1 MNHIYRLVWN
11 NAVRAWQPV
20 SEFAAQARGGMSSA
34 GLFAPVRW
42 QRHALAVALALG
54 LTGWNGTASAQV
66 ACTPSGPNNVTC
78 NLRGSPMT
86 PGYTNSANDLTV
98 TLTSNGTVS
107 SPVST
112 GGPAMSLGGHNIT
125 VDNSGTIDPY
135 ALSSLLPAPS
145 TGLELTGSTAGTNTI
160 TNRTG
165 GFIGG
170 ASGEFAAAMPSLNGL
185 ALVVRN
191 GTGGVTTITNEQ
203 GAVIRAQLN
212 PGTTRTQWDAPVIV
226 TYGGANATITNSGQ
240 IVGRVAMAAS
250 GTPGGGSTFINAGSI
265 NGSVWMGASPFAR
278 NTFIVRSGSSVTG
291 TGNAAQTVTGEPSL
305 LFAQPGVVD
314 GGGGFGGTLVLED
327 PANVGSNT
335 DVSNK
340 TYLNFKTLNIN
351 SGNWTLKDGSLVQPG
366 GFVTISG
373 GKTLLEVGNA
383 FGNGAID
390 VAGGAIGSTTAL
402 TISNNITMGTG
413 GLTTVGSN
421 ALTLSGVLSG
431 AGGLTVDDT
440 SILTLTNAGNNYN
453 GTTTIKHGAT
463 LVGSANTLRGDIVN
477 NGALTFDQDTDGTF
491 SGMTAGSGATIKAGT
506 GKLTLTGTQSTTGP
520 IQINGGTL
528 AIGSGG
534 ILSSNADVMLASSGT
549 LDISASGPQ
558 AISSLS
564 GAGAVELGSSSLALV
579 GDSSTSYGGIISG
592 SGSLAKSGT
601 GTLTLTGVNAFTGG
615 LSIADGTVKLD
626 MGGSLAANTP
636 VEINGGAFDISRGA
650 DQTLAFLSGAGG
662 EIKLG
667 DKILTLA
674 AGSYDGTISGDPG
687 QGALRK
693 TTSGVLELNGVNTYG
708 GGTVV
713 TAGTL
718 MVGGASANSTA
729 RISSDVSV
737 LSGGAIGGFGKVD
750 GNVTVASGARLAPG
764 ASGGVF
770 TINGNLTLAQDSILD
785 YSFGA
790 PGSDYG
796 TPGAGHSVSVQG
808 NLNLN
813 GARLN
818 ALDGGGFGSGLYRL
832 FDYTG
837 TLTMTNGGITL
848 STPGQILQA
857 SATTKQL
864 SLINL
869 GNQELAIWNADR
881 LASPTQMGGG
891 SGTWSATNA
900 DWTNATG
907 SLTGTRYPADAFSIF
922 GGAAG
927 TVTIENTAGVV
938 QAKGMQFA
946 SDGYRLNGDPLTLV
960 APAAG
965 QLSEVRVGDGG
976 ASSAGWTTII
986 DNVLTGNGLN
996 KTGAGTL
1003 VLNDANTYTQG
1014 TRLSAGTLSV
1024 SSNANLGDAFGGL
1037 DFQGGTLR
1045 VTGTA
1050 MRNLNRD
1057 ITWGAAGGGF
1067 DIADAGNTFS
1077 VNALLT
1083 GNGGLNKLGAGTL
1096 VLTNNN
1102 TYTGTT
1108 RVASGTL
1115 QLGNG
1120 GSYGSIAGD
1129 AIVQAGATLAFNR
1142 SGSLVYGGTLSG
1154 AGELRK
1160 QGEGTLILTGNNTL
1174 TGVTRIDGGTLQI
1187 GNRGNTGSLTGDIVN
1202 NGELLF
1208 RRSDNWTYAGS
1219 LSGSGATGILG
1230 DSTLT
1235 LLGNSSAYTGTLTVY
1250 SDSALQVEGK
1260 LGGTVKT
1267 SVRTVLS
1274 GTGTLNNVV
1283 LTSGILAP
1291 GNAARPMGTMKLRG
1305 DLSFGQYASY
1315 RVAASADGQHSSV
1328 QVGGKATLAGSVV
1341 HVGANGSYAPSTTYT
1356 ILTADGG
1363 VQGRFGKVSSNLAFL
1378 NPTLAYDD
1386 HRVDLVIKT
1395 KEVPTDDGGT
1405 RPIEFADAG
1414 NTSNQRAVA
1423 RALQSLPKDS
1433 PLYRRVMNLPNG
1445 APAGAFD
1452 GLSGET
1458 HSTSATMLQGAA
1470 NTFVQVPMT
1479 RLRANLNAGMLP
1491 GVPTAQLGLGDAAA
1505 LPQAAA
1511 QPLWAQVF
1519 GNWGTMRGDG
1529 NAAKTTQTDSGITIG
1544 GDHAIGGGWR
1554 LGGALGYTNS
1564 RSSTGE
1570 RGASA
1575 KADSYS
1581 LTIYGGKAFDLGSA
1595 KLNFSLG
1602 TAYTWH
1608 DMSTRRNTDAAGLPQ
1623 TLEASYRGNTAQVF
1637 TELGYAIPVT
1647 ERVTLEPFVGAGYSS
1662 LRTRAFTESG
1672 GDAALRGDSNR
1683 NNVATTTL
1691 GLHARSVFESAG
1703 ARGQVHGTLG
1713 WRHAYGDVNPAST
1726 LSFVQGGG
1734 SFTANGVPVARDAAL
1749 VELGVNMD
1757 VSKRTTVG
1765 VTYGGQFGS
1774 GNRQHTGT
1782 LDVRY
1787 RY

>member
-20 SEFAAQARGGMSSA
+20 SEFAAQTRGGRASA
-34 GLFAPVRW
+34 GLCAPMRW
-42 QRHALAVALALG
+42 PRHALAVALALG
-54 LTGWNGTASAQV
+54 LSGWSGMATAANCRNNGSLSAIICDVPANVLQPYYSTFTSNATITVTSAGSLGVGLTMSGTALGIQ
-66 ACTPSGPNNVTC
+66 GQ
-78 NLRGSPMT
+78 G
-86 PGYTNSANDLTV
+86 V
-98 TLTSNGTVS
+98 TL
-107 SPVST
+107 
-112 GGPAMSLGGHNIT
+112 
-125 VDNSGTIDPY
+125 DNSGRIDPFTLGTTRSI
-135 ALSSLLPAPS
+135 ASNGVAF
-145 TGLELTGSTAGTNTI
+145 TAAGGSMQTI
-160 TNRTG
+160 INRANG
-165 GFIGG
+165 IIGG
-170 ASGEFAAAMPSLNGL
+170 ASGDHAPTLTDLTGL
-185 ALVVRN
+185 ALAVQN
-191 GTGGVTTITNEQ
+191 GSLGTTTIENQKDGKITA
-203 GAVIRAQLN
+203 GIIASSTRAVL
-212 PGTTRTQWDAPVIV
+212 DAPVIAA
-226 TYGGANATITNSGQ
+226 YGGGQVNITNDGT
-240 IVGRVAMAAS
+240 IIGRVALQGPIM
-250 GTPGGGSTFINAGSI
+250 PGAPGNTFINAGSI
-265 NGSVWMGASPFAR
+265 QGSVSMGAGGVNVFTA
-278 NTFIVRSGSSVTG
+278 RSGSSVTG
-291 TGNAAQTVTGEPSL
+291 IGNPLDQYVGSA
-305 LFAQPGVVD
+305 PGLRFIAPGKVD
-314 GGGGFGGTLVLED
+314 GGGAGSTLVLED
-327 PANVGSNT
+327 PAGNGLSNNVS
-335 DVSNK
+335 SS
-340 TYLNFKTLNIN
+340 TYTNFDNLTVN
-351 SGNWTLKDGSLVQPG
+351 SGNWRLTDGPLVMPSGAVTLKGGVATVDNNGVFGTGVINAQGGSIASSV
-366 GFVTISG
+366 FRS
-373 GKTLLEVGNA
+373 TLANDIVL
-383 FGNGAID
+383 
-390 VAGGAIGSTTAL
+390 
-402 TISNNITMGTG
+402 GTG
-413 GLTTVGSN
+413 GLTTSDANQLVLSGKLSGTGGLTVAGTGQVTLGGANDYSGGTTVQTDATLLGDNGSLQGN
-421 ALTLSGVLSG
+421 IHNNGRLFFMQSSAGTYGGVLSG
-431 AGGLTVDDT
+431 TDTVNKND
-440 SILTLTNAGNNYN
+440 
-453 GTTTIKHGAT
+453 
-463 LVGSANTLRGDIVN
+463 
-477 NGALTFDQDTDGTF
+477 
-491 SGMTAGSGATIKAGT
+491 AGT
-506 GKLTLTGTQSTTGP
+506 LTLTGANTSTGTFAV
-520 IQINGGTL
+520 NGGTL
-528 AIGSGG
+528 AIGAGG
-534 ILSSNADVMLASSGT
+534 SLSSSAKVWLGANTAFDLSAAGAQTIGGLSGTGNVTLGASALTLAGSASST
-549 LDISASGPQ
+549 
-558 AISSLS
+558 
-564 GAGAVELGSSSLALV
+564 
-579 GDSSTSYGGIISG
+579 YGGVI
-592 SGSLAKSGT
+592 SGT
-601 GTLTLTGVNAFTGG
+601 GTLTKTGTGTQTLDGANLITGG
-615 LSIADGTVKLD
+615 VTINGGTLKL
-626 MGGSLAANTP
+626 GTNGSLAPNARVT
-636 VEINGGAFDISRGA
+636 VDTGGVFDASA
-650 DQTLAFLSGAGG
+650 AQYQTLGALNGTGG
-662 EIKLG
+662 EVKLG
-667 DKILTLA
+667 GIVLTLES
-674 AGSYDGTISGDPG
+674 GSFGGTISGSSAALMKT
-687 QGALRK
+687 GAGL
-693 TTSGVLELNGVNTYG
+693 LELNGAATYDGQTIVNG
-708 GGTVV
+708 
-713 TAGTL
+713 GTL
-718 MVGGASANSTA
+718 MVGGASAYSTA
-729 RISSDVSV
+729 RINGDVYV
-737 LSGGAIGGFGKVD
+737 GGGGKLGGFGKVD
-750 GNVTVASGARLAPG
+750 GNVTVAANGYLTPG
-764 ASGGVF
+764 APGGVF
-770 TINGNLTLAQDSILD
+770 TVGALTLEQGSTAQFSL
-785 YSFGA
+785 GA
-790 PGSDYG
+790 PGADFG
-796 TPGAGHSVSVQG
+796 TPGAGHSVSVLG
-808 NLNLN
+808 DLTLN
-813 GARLN
+813 GARLDILN
-818 ALDGGGFGSGLYRL
+818 GGGYGPGLYRL

-837 TLTMTNGGITL
+837 ALTTTNGGITSTVAGQTIQTL
-848 STPGQILQA
+848 SAAKQIN
-857 SATTKQL
+857 
-864 SLINL
+864 LINTA
-869 GNQELAIWNADR
+869 GMPLAFWNADG

-891 SGTWSATNA
+891 SGAWSATNPN
-900 DWTNATG
+900 WSNFNGSATG
-907 SLTGTRYPADAFSIF
+907 ARYPVDAFSIF

-927 TVTIENTAGVV
+927 TVTIDNTAGAVLA
-938 QAKGMQFA
+938 QGMQFA

-976 ASSAGWTTII
+976 ASSAGWTTTI

-996 KTGAGTL
+996 KTGTGTL
-1003 VLNDANTYTQG
+1003 VLNGANTYTQD

-1024 SSNANLGDAFGGL
+1024 SSDANLGAASSGL

-1050 MRNLNRD
+1050 MQGTPRM

-1077 VNALLT
+1077 VSQTLS
-1083 GNGGLNKLGAGTL
+1083 GSGGLTKLGAGTL
-1096 VLTNNN
+1096 ALLSNND
-1102 TYTGTT
+1102 YTGVT

-1115 QLGNG
+1115 QLGDG

-1142 SGSLVYGGTLSG
+1142 TGSLVYGGTLSG

-1160 QGEGTLILTGNNTL
+1160 QGLGTLILTGNNTL
-1174 TGVTRIDGGTLQI
+1174 TGVTRIDRGTLQI

-1219 LSGSGATGILG
+1219 LSGSGATKVLG

-1250 SDSALQVEGK
+1250 PDSALQVEGK
-1260 LGGTVKT
+1260 LGGTVET

-1283 LTSGILAP
+1283 LTSGMLAP

-1315 RVAASADGQHSSV
+1315 RVAASPDGQHSSV